1 MIPGEYRL
9 VREDV
14 VCNAGRAAIGVK
26 VRNCGDRPVQVGS
39 HIHFYEVNPAL
50 EFPRAEAYGK
60 RLNIPAGTAT
70 RFEPGEEKTVSLIP
84 FGGSKIIRGL
94 NRLTDGPLTV
104 PPSEERLNAFLGK
117 PGNSGDRGRDE
128 DASND

>member
-9 VREDV
+9 MQEDV
-14 VCNAGRAAIGVK
+14 LCNAGRADISIK
-26 VRNCGDRPVQVGS
+26 VRNRGDRPVQVGS

-50 EFPRAEAYGK
+50 DFPRIHSYGR

-94 NRLTDGPLTV
+94 NRLTDGPLSES
-104 PPSEERLNAFLGK
+104 PSEEKLDAFLGK
-117 PGNSGDRGRDE
+117 PGISDRRGG
-128 DASND
+128 